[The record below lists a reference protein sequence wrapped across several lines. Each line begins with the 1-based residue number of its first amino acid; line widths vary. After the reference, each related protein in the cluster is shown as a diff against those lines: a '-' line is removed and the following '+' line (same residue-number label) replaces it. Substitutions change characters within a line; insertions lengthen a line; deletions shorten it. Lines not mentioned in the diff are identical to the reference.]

1 MLILQQVHFRRNV
14 AVIASHRLLSTF
26 GSLVVVLG
34 AAVGAT
40 GCEVGYYQE
49 PVYAE
54 ADAPVI
60 WVEGPPVVD
69 YDAYPVCVY
78 GGTNVYFIDGRW
90 YYRDHDERWAY
101 YRNEPDDLGR
111 WRAHENIAVNG
122 SYHGRSGSSQDRQ
135 ASVPNSQP
143 ISQPAPAPGSH
154 PMNMG
159 SEAPPNHAP
168 ANVMHPP
175 PPVASPA
182 RRPVPQRTLRR
193 PRPTN

>member
-1 MLILQQVHFRRNV
+1 M
-14 AVIASHRLLSTF
+14 IASHRLVSTL

-90 YYRDHDERWAY
+90 YYRDHDRWAY

-122 SYHGRSGSSQDRQ
+122 SYHGWSGSSREGQ
-135 ASVPNSQP
+135 ASYSAPNGHP
-143 ISQPAPAPGSH
+143 ISQPAPAPESH
-154 PMNMG
+154 PMNM
-159 SEAPPNHAP
+159 ERQAPPNQAP
-168 ANVMHPP
+168 ANVIQPAA
-175 PPVASPA
+175 PVASPA
-182 RRPVPQRTLRR
+182 RRPVAPQRTLRR